1 MKTKQTCISHKC
13 EICGKELY
21 PAFSRWFQ
29 FVFIAIVLSAMIFT
43 GWIQEKRL
51 EKIYAKSDCY
61 QKDYIINNEQQQI
74 YSIRE
79 IECKNLNQ

>member
-1 MKTKQTCISHKC
+1 MKTEQHCISHKC

-21 PAFSRWFQ
+21 PAFSRWFI
-29 FVFIAIVLSAMIFT
+29 FIFFGILFSMMIFS
-43 GWIQEKRL
+43 GWLQEKRL
-51 EKIYAKSDCY
+51 KEFHAEPDCY

-74 YSIRE
+74 YSIKE